1 MLFRLK
7 IFLSFKPFFIF
18 LFLGLSFCSSLQ
30 AYTDEVQAGFEE
42 IWKAAEDVLTPYGIR
57 KMSLEEKRLETK
69 WIEDRV
75 LRTRRLLPVGSEVKI
90 KQLFA
95 RRYRIFVQ
103 LEDKPSGTQISV
115 KGRFQIKS
123 TEDVP
128 QLRWNSVLKP
138 QLVDYDVERDIFFKI
153 LRRLEDSRRGIT

>member
-1 MLFRLK
+1 MLPLK
-7 IFLSFKPFFIF
+7 NCLLFKTAFIF
-18 LFLGLSFCSSLQ
+18 LGLWCVFCPGLW
-30 AYTDEVQAGFEE
+30 AYTDEIRAGFEE
-42 IWKAAEDVLTPYGIR
+42 IWKAAEDVLTPSGIR
-57 KMSLEEKRLETK
+57 KLSLEEKKIETK

-75 LRTRRLLPVGSEVKI
+75 LRTRRLLPVGSKTQI

-103 LEDKPSGTQISV
+103 FEENPSGIQIAV